1 MNLAFIRYFDI
12 IINIMFYLAIVFLLR
27 LFLVFIYTHVFDS
40 LGVLFSLWSVVSIFV
55 WGEQ

>member
-1 MNLAFIRYFDI
+1 
-12 IINIMFYLAIVFLLR
+12 MFYLAIVFLLR